1 MRKGNCGASA
11 GTLHIWVSLK
21 CTSGRKRGRDM
32 VGVSPAKVIP
42 GGSRGEGLALQMEA
56 EG

>member
-21 CTSGRKRGRDM
+21 CTSGRKRGRGM

-42 GGSRGEGLALQMEA
+42 DGSRGEGLALQMEVD
-56 EG
+56 G